1 MLEIHSKDVSKSMY
15 DYAEDF
21 FKLESYIETAE
32 NRKHT
37 PDERLILLAILACED
52 EEV

>member
-1 MLEIHSKDVSKSMY
+1 MLEIHSRDISKSMY

-21 FKLESYIETAE
+21 FKLENSIETAE
-32 NRKHT
+32 NRKLT
-37 PDERLILLAILACED
+37 PDERLVLLAILAGED